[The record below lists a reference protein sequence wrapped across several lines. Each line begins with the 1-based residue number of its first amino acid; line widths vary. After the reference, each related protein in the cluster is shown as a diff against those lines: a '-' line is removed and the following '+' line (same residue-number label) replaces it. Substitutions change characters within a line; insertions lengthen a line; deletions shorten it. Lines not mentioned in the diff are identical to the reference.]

1 MMEWMP
7 PPDGIAMRHVGDV
20 TITQKGRAIRETGS
34 IIGIDLAKRSFQV
47 HGATADGSVAFRKKL
62 SRTQAAKERRS

>member
-1 MMEWMP
+1 M
-7 PPDGIAMRHVGDV
+7 V
-20 TITQKGRAIRETGS
+20 TITQKGRASVKEVT

-62 SRTQAAKERRS
+62 SRTQ